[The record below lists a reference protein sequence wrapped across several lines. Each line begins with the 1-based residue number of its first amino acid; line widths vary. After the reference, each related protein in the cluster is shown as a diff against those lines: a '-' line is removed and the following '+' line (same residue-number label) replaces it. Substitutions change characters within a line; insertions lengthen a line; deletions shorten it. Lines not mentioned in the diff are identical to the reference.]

1 MLDMRFETFACTV
14 SRNSV
19 SYLKFTQSMH
29 NLKELKIWNKAV
41 DLAVDVYKAT
51 VSYPSDEKFGLTN
64 QIRRAAVS
72 ISSNI
77 AEGAGRNSKKDFCN
91 FLGIANGS
99 AYELQTQ
106 LVISNKLN
114 LLKDDLLKDLL
125 KQIEE
130 LQKMNYAFQK
140 MLLN

>member
-1 MLDMRFETFACTV
+1 
-14 SRNSV
+14 
-19 SYLKFTQSMH
+19 MH
-29 NLKELKIWNKAV
+29 NLKELKIWQKAI
-41 DLAVDVYKAT
+41 DLAVDVYEAT
-51 VSYPSDEKFGLTN
+51 VSYPADERFGLTS
-64 QIRRAAVS
+64 QIRRASVS

-77 AEGAGRNSKKDFCN
+77 AEGAGRNSKKEFCN

-114 LLKDDLLKDLL
+114 LLQDDLLNDLL